1 MGGGG
6 GGMGV
11 GWGFAHT
18 NITAGL
24 GDQWGEEI
32 HVFLFVYRF
41 SCYGAAELELKNGL
55 SVLLC

>member
-1 MGGGG
+1 M
-6 GGMGV
+6 
-11 GWGFAHT
+11 GWGLAHA

-32 HVFLFVYRF
+32 HVFLSVYRF
-41 SCYGAAELELKNGL
+41 SAELELKNGL